1 MGVFGSL
8 LGNFLINALSLI
20 LLYIFANYLPKE
32 TYGTYQYA
40 IAIIGILSIFSLTGM
55 NRAVAQSVSRGEDGV
70 LRPTVRYQLKW
81 NLLMFLVSLIA
92 AGYYLY
98 QGDAQ
103 LAITLSI
110 MGFFAPFT
118 AAFLTYGPFLEG
130 KRKFSINSLFG
141 IASTLI
147 YIIGMSI
154 AVFCSGQLIWLASA
168 YALTAFVAASAFYG
182 ITLRIYDPP
191 VSDAR
196 GTISYGWKLT
206 FIGFLVP
213 IVTQMDKVIVA
224 SFWGAADLA
233 VYSLATVLP
242 NKLMT
247 SVKTWVGI
255 GFPKFVDRTPEEI
268 DQTFYHRIF
277 QGLLVGGLIAAA
289 YIVISPYIFKYLLP
303 QYLDFDLL
311 FTTPRHRP
319 CVCPS
324 QSLCQPSP

>member
-1 MGVFGSL
+1 MIAYVKDTTYRLLRWSEKYTKIDMVYLASGGIWVAFGQFS
-8 LGNFLINALSLI
+8 INALSFI

-40 IAIIGILSIFSLTGM
+40 IAIVGILSIFSLTGM
-55 NRAVAQSVSRGEDGV
+55 NRAVAQAVSRGEDGV
-70 LRPTVRYQLKW
+70 LRPTVWYQLKW
-81 NLLMFLVSLIA
+81 NLLMFLASLIA

-154 AVFCSGQLIWLASA
+154 AVFCSGQLIWLAGA
-168 YALTAFVAASAFYG
+168 YALTAFVAAAAFYG

-206 FIGFLVP
+206 FIGFWYLSSRKWIRSLSP
-213 IVTQMDKVIVA
+213 A
-224 SFWGAADLA
+224 SGAR
-233 VYSLATVLP
+233 P
-242 NKLMT
+242 
-247 SVKTWVGI
+247 
-255 GFPKFVDRTPEEI
+255 
-268 DQTFYHRIF
+268 
-277 QGLLVGGLIAAA
+277 
-289 YIVISPYIFKYLLP
+289 ISPC
-303 QYLDFDLL
+303 
-311 FTTPRHRP
+311 TR
-319 CVCPS
+319 S
-324 QSLCQPSP
+324 QLCCQTN